1 MSSASPFRRSAP
13 EFPTTSGVQRLRSL
27 AVGSARFAGFWSAV
41 VLPFAMLA
49 MVVSGSV
56 AQQAPLFVGL
66 LLANVVALRVGH
78 GHKQE

>member
-13 EFPTTSGVQRLRSL
+13 ELPSTTGVQRLQSL
-27 AVGSARFAGFWSAV
+27 AVGSAQFAGFWSAV

-49 MVVSGSV
+49 LVVSGSV
-56 AQQAPLFVGL
+56 AQQTPLFVAL

-78 GHKQE
+78 GHKQD